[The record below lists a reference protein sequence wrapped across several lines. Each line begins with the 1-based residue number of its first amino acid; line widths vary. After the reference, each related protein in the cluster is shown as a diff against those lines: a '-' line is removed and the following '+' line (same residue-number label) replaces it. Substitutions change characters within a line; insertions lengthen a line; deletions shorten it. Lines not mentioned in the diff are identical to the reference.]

1 MSVIPQPFP
10 GNKLSNDGGFTLLEL
25 LIVVSIAAVLLGIA
39 IPSFNATIRSNRLT
53 TYANE
58 LVTSFNLAR
67 SEAVKRG
74 QMVVVGKPAGTE
86 WEDGWQIFVDIDRA
100 TVATADIFNDDG
112 DAALCEENPIGSG
125 ILAEDCVLRAYPAIR
140 APYTLR
146 GDANFTN
153 FIRFMPT
160 GRSNA
165 AGIFVVCDDS
175 DGLAT
180 PTANTSRLIMVNAV
194 GRVSMGV
201 NNAITQ
207 IPVNGAADLATCQP

>member
-25 LIVVSIAAVLLGIA
+25 LIVVSIAAILLGIA

-58 LVTSFNLAR
+58 LVTALNIAR

-74 QMVVVGKPAGTE
+74 QEVVVRLTGAN
-86 WEDGWQIFVDIDRA
+86 WENGWQVFVDVDRA
-100 TVATADIFNDDG
+100 TVATANIFNDDG
-112 DAALCEENPIGSG
+112 DALPCE
-125 ILAEDCVLRAYPAIR
+125 ATEDCRLRIYPALRAPF
-140 APYTLR
+140 TLR
-146 GDANFTN
+146 GDAANFPV
-153 FIRFMPT
+153 FIRFTPA

-180 PTANTSRLIMVNAV
+180 PAANTSRLIMVNAV

-201 NNAITQ
+201 DTDNTQ
-207 IPVNGAADLATCQP
+207 IPENGGADLATCQP